1 MESFFFK
8 TALNKIREGI
18 EEFGIFPYV
27 TYLLNRAFK
36 KTGGKLSIE
45 HFCLFAIPVPD
56 KTSHNIPKFLK
67 NSYKVRVLHKYDQEL
82 EHFDTSFS
90 TLQYRFNQNAACLL
104 AKKKDEPV
112 GFMWLVQNRYPED
125 IVYLDVVMPQ
135 RVAWDFDVFVF
146 EQYRFTPAF
155 CPCLAG
161 RLKPRWNKDD
171 GHFVGLS
178 TFEYLRISIL
188 SICRREQK

>member
-125 IVYLDVVMPQ
+125 IVYLVLL
-135 RVAWDFDVFVF
+135 
-146 EQYRFTPAF
+146 
-155 CPCLAG
+155 CPKGSRGILMFSFLNNIVSHLLFA
-161 RLKPRWNKDD
+161 LVWPEDLNPD
-171 GHFVGLS
+171 GIKMMV
-178 TFEYLRISIL
+178 IL
-188 SICRREQK
+188 SV